1 MITIDREAR
10 EAERPSTISTKADR
24 IALRLSREQHE
35 LLAEASRIERTS
47 LSAFVLDAATRRA
60 EDVLADRRQF
70 HLPDPQWDA
79 FVAMLDRPIQDRPDL
94 RALLSRPSVFHRD
107 QPE

>member
-35 LLAEASRIERTS
+35 LLAAGQSN
-47 LSAFVLDAATRRA
+47 
-60 EDVLADRRQF
+60 
-70 HLPDPQWDA
+70 
-79 FVAMLDRPIQDRPDL
+79 
-94 RALLSRPSVFHRD
+94 
-107 QPE
+107 